1 MARNGKHSAESQ
13 TGFQVGAGDLEGLVF
28 ISGPCSGLPNR
39 CSRRR
44 IPNGVVYRPEV
55 EVRDGSERLY
65 SKYSLAL
72 FEVLDKEPS
81 GATLGVEEHDEGPA
95 AAVLRR
101 RRRRQQQS
109 NEGSSEQRV
118 AKTAASKREA
128 EDEVEDTSD
137 EHYRKLHR
145 KPEYMERRIR
155 NREIEL
161 YQYAQWQE
169 GQRMGSER
177 WRQLNG
183 SHQHLAAHQQL
194 GHVGGGSEAGGSD
207 ATGATQPQSRCASPL
222 PPNAK
227 PNNNRVADAGA
238 AKVEE
243 ADLGDGT
250 TLINETLR
258 RLDDMRTSDTTT
270 RKRFKSGMRNELK
283 ALLDSSGYQDAQARS
298 AATNNN
304 NEDNTGSGN
313 DASRA
318 ITKESPSPPPPPA
331 AAVASVLNA
340 VSNTSIVSAD
350 VAAAGGEPVQQ
361 QQQPPLSESER
372 RVAHLGGTI
381 LEQLLVQA
389 ARLPPLAEEEASD
402 DGEESEDEASDKASD
417 EEDEASEEAS
427 DKDNDSES
435 QSDNG
440 SSSDDSQEGDADNAS
455 ESPEAEDEE
464 DAGDSCCCPREFELP
479 QRLFG
484 HMTKQREQQ
493 RL

>member
-1 MARNGKHSAESQ
+1 MARSGKHSAELQ

-28 ISGPCSGLPNR
+28 ISGPCSALPNH

-65 SKYSLAL
+65 SKYNLAL

-81 GATLGVEEHDEGPA
+81 GALLGVEEHDEGPA

-118 AKTAASKREA
+118 ARTAASKREA
-128 EDEVEDTSD
+128 ADEVEDTSD

-183 SHQHLAAHQQL
+183 SHQHLAAHLQL

-207 ATGATQPQSRCASPL
+207 ATGATQPQSRCASPML
-222 PPNAK
+222 PSAK
-227 PNNNRVADAGA
+227 PNNGSRVTADAGA
-238 AKVEE
+238 TKVEE
-243 ADLGDGT
+243 GDLGDGT
-250 TLINETLR
+250 ALINETLR
-258 RLDDMRTSDTTT
+258 RLDDMQTSDTT

-283 ALLDSSGYQDAQARS
+283 ALLDSSGYQDARARS
-298 AATNNN
+298 AANNT
-304 NEDNTGSGN
+304 EDNTGSGN
-313 DASRA
+313 DASRTVA
-318 ITKESPSPPPPPA
+318 KESPSPPPQ
-331 AAVASVLNA
+331 VVTSASNA
-340 VSNTSIVSAD
+340 VSNTSIVSTD
-350 VAAAGGEPVQQ
+350 LIAAGGDTVQQ
-361 QQQPPLSESER
+361 QQAPLSESER

-381 LEQLLVQA
+381 LEQLLIQA
-389 ARLPPLAEEEASD
+389 ARLPPLADEEASD
-402 DGEESEDEASDKASD
+402 DSEESEGDASDKASD
-417 EEDEASEEAS
+417 EENEVSEEAS
-427 DKDNDSES
+427 DEDGES
-435 QSDNG
+435 QSNN
-440 SSSDDSQEGDADNAS
+440 SSSD
-455 ESPEAEDEE
+455 
-464 DAGDSCCCPREFELP
+464 
-479 QRLFG
+479 
-484 HMTKQREQQ
+484 
-493 RL
+493 